1 MSKAKIISGVWSRH
15 VPWHQRGKWRTDIFK
30 AVLAEPRLTV
40 CRFILKN
47 GPTVSVP
54 AGEMRRVLLGR
65 EGHYSGQIWGAFS
78 LDPSVKGID
87 GKSVIMDVE

>member
-1 MSKAKIISGVWSRH
+1 VWSRH

-47 GPTVSVP
+47 GPSVSVP
-54 AGEMRRVLLGR
+54 ARVLLGR
-65 EGHYSGQIWGAFS
+65 EGHYSGQIWGAFN
-78 LDPSVKGID
+78 LDSSVKGID